1 MIFFGK
7 NHQSLTDYV
16 TGCFMV
22 NNSQD
27 FIYKDYQEYLRV
39 QAIRKE
45 AEKHPLQDNLI
56 QNEK

>member
-1 MIFFGK
+1 
-7 NHQSLTDYV
+7 
-16 TGCFMV
+16 MV

-27 FIYKDYQEYLRV
+27 FIYKDYQDYLRV